1 MNCFDAVIKNRIQL
15 FLFLLLFVTA
25 CSSSKQLTQH
35 QAEREL
41 LNQFQRW
48 QGTPYRLGGMTTA
61 GVDCSAFILMI
72 YRDAFNI
79 QLPRTTAEQLRAG
92 SPVSRRK
99 LRIGDLV
106 FFRTGRNVLHVGI
119 VLSDGRMMH
128 ASTTN
133 GVEITRLN
141 QDYWIRTFI
150 GARRIL

>member
-25 CSSSKQLTQH
+25 CSSSKQLTQQ

-99 LRIGDLV
+99 LRTGDLV